1 MRADL
6 WDSAA
11 AARRVR
17 RVTSRKTPAVQA
29 VPSPETAAAAAAA
42 AFLDGQEITT
52 TQCAGCGREINGIKG
67 RYSCACGWVNPW
79 YDGHG
84 ELPAAEEDP
93 DWPGHG

>member
-6 WDSAA
+6 WDSTP
-11 AARRVR
+11 AARRVD
-17 RVTSRKTPAVQA
+17 RVTSRKTPAQA
-29 VPSPETAAAAAAA
+29 VPSPETAAAAA

-93 DWPGHG
+93 DWPGRG